1 MINNLQDEL
10 CDTMAEAYVYEPF
23 EEYAKQVEVKPLVQI
38 VNHWIR
44 QIFIGG
50 VETSEDDKVGE
61 FEKYIRIP
69 GEFKLVLKLA
79 SNLGQPQSTQIRDSL
94 RLPRYS

>member
-1 MINNLQDEL
+1 
-10 CDTMAEAYVYEPF
+10 MAEAYVYEHF
-23 EEYAKQVEVKPLVQI
+23 EEYPKQVEVKPLVQI

-44 QIFIGG
+44 QLFIGG
-50 VETSEDDKVGE
+50 VETIEDDEVGE

-69 GEFKLVLKLA
+69 WDFKFVLKLA
-79 SNLGQPQSTQIRDSL
+79 SNFGQPQLTQIRDSL

>member
-1 MINNLQDEL
+1 MINDLQDEF
-10 CDTMAEAYVYEPF
+10 CDTMAEAYNSEPF
-23 EEYAKQVEVKPLVQI
+23 EEYAKQLEVKPLVQI

-44 QIFIGG
+44 QILIVG
-50 VETSEDDKVGE
+50 VETSGDDKLGQ

-69 GEFKLVLKLA
+69 GELKFVLKLA
-79 SNLGQPQSTQIRDSL
+79 SNFGQRQSTQISDSL

>member
-1 MINNLQDEL
+1 MINDLHDEL
-10 CDTMAEAYVYEPF
+10 CDTMAEAYDYEPF
-23 EEYAKQVEVKPLVQI
+23 EEYAKQLEVKPLVQI

-69 GEFKLVLKLA
+69 WDFKFVLKLA
-79 SNLGQPQSTQIRDSL
+79 SNFVQPQSTQPRDSL

>member
-1 MINNLQDEL
+1 MINDRQDEF
-10 CDTMAEAYVYEPF
+10 CDAMAEAYDYEPV
-23 EEYAKQVEVKPLVQI
+23 EEYAKQLEVKPLVQI

-61 FEKYIRIP
+61 FEKYIRIS
-69 GEFKLVLKLA
+69 GEFKFVFKLA
-79 SNLGQPQSTQIRDSL
+79 SNFGQPSSTQIKDSL
-94 RLPRYS
+94 RLARYS